1 MEERKLSATQ
11 EAAVEKIR
19 ILMKEYTLVMRPSFL
34 YTQKELLK
42 IMKTD
47 LSKLDEEYINKHK
60 IPGEL
65 VKKLAKELYDVL
77 MKQGEYDKA
86 ITVADHYEL

>member
-1 MEERKLSATQ
+1 MEERKLSAIQ

-19 ILMKEYTLVMRPSFL
+19 ILMKEYALVMRPSFL

-77 MKQGEYDKA
+77 MEQGEYDKA